1 MAFSYDPLKGCF
13 VFTIMCVGAGLHAGA
28 AAEQYKPS
36 SRYSINVIIA
46 RHESSV
52 SSEAEA
58 HARLF
63 FVYRSS
69 LSQRVSSSLFDNIL
83 VQLKKN
89 HAW

>member
-1 MAFSYDPLKGCF
+1 M
-13 VFTIMCVGAGLHAGA
+13 FTTMCVGAGLHAGA

-46 RHESSV
+46 RHECSV

-63 FVYRSS
+63 FVYCSLKERVQHFLTTFYLSS
-69 LSQRVSSSLFDNIL
+69 L
-83 VQLKKN
+83 K
-89 HAW
+89 

>member
-1 MAFSYDPLKGCF
+1 MVAFLVLSPERLL
-13 VFTIMCVGAGLHAGA
+13 CVYYHVWGAGLHAGA

-36 SRYSINVIIA
+36 SPYSINVIIA

-63 FVYRSS
+63 FVYHPS
-69 LSQRVSSSLFDNIL
+69 LSRRVRSAVFDD
-83 VQLKKN
+83 
-89 HAW
+89 H

>member
-1 MAFSYDPLKGCF
+1 MVAFLVLAPERLL
-13 VFTIMCVGAGLHAGA
+13 CVYYHVWGAGLHAGA

-36 SRYSINVIIA
+36 SSYSINVIIA

-63 FVYRSS
+63 FVYRPSLCQRLSS
-69 LSQRVSSSLFDNIL
+69 PAFDDL
-83 VQLKKN
+83 
-89 HAW
+89 